1 VATWIKRVLVHRFE
15 RRIAG
20 ALPTDAATTKRAR
33 TLAAVLGAVGTL
45 VIWLIVGIVALEE
58 SGVPVGPLLAA
69 AGIGGIALGFGA
81 QTLVRDLVAGF
92 CILSENQFDV
102 GDEIRVADVEGTVE
116 AITLRTTVLRGL
128 DGSRHVVSNGEI
140 RVSSNRTKVFS
151 RYVLVLPLPYD
162 ADLDRAVEVVRAAA
176 DELRGDPAFGADIL
190 GPLNVLGLDAF
201 GEQRLDVKAYVETK
215 PGRQWAVGR
224 ELRRRIK
231 LALDREGI
239 PLAAPT
245 AQGGPAA

>member
-1 VATWIKRVLVHRFE
+1 VLLTWIKRILVRRFE
-15 RRIAG
+15 RRIQG
-20 ALPTDAATTKRAR
+20 ALPSNAATTKRAR
-33 TLAAVLGAVGTL
+33 TLAAVLGTIGTL
-45 VIWLIVGIVALEE
+45 VIWIVVGIVVMEKA
-58 SGVPVGPLLAA
+58 GIPVGPFLAA

-81 QTLVRDLVAGF
+81 QTLVRDLVSGF

-102 GDEIRVADVEGTVE
+102 GDDVRVADVEGTVE
-116 AITLRTTVLRGL
+116 SISLRSTVLRGL
-128 DGSRHVVSNGEI
+128 DGARHVVSNGEI

-162 ADLDRAVEVVRAAA
+162 ADLDRAVEVARAAA
-176 DELRGDPAFGADIL
+176 EELRADPGFAPDIL

-201 GEQRLDVKAYVETK
+201 GEQRLDVKAYIETK
-215 PGRQWAVGR
+215 PGRQWTVGR

-239 PLAAPT
+239 PLAP
-245 AQGGPAA
+245 PAA